1 MKNINF
7 EEAVKLREKIRE
19 NFEKLEGME
28 KEQNI
33 KSYKIFGKEWTLACY
48 QKLLNSE

>member
-28 KEQNI
+28 KRTKHKELQNFWKRMDSSMLPKII
-33 KSYKIFGKEWTLACY
+33 K
-48 QKLLNSE
+48 